1 MSSCLAI
8 VAWDVPIALRAL
20 TRSTMDWS
28 TPGPLSAGTLNRY
41 SPLWVGNHGQL
52 HFLFS
57 TTASLVEPSLV
68 MNLSTIADGEAI
80 IEITLVE
87 YPSPT
92 TFTSIHCYT
101 PLRKITNMSP
111 KTITA
116 ENQPNANIATAPIV
130 PPLFVH
136 SSKMGGGCLRV
147 HN

>member
-1 MSSCLAI
+1 
-8 VAWDVPIALRAL
+8 
-20 TRSTMDWS
+20 
-28 TPGPLSAGTLNRY
+28 
-41 SPLWVGNHGQL
+41 
-52 HFLFS
+52 
-57 TTASLVEPSLV
+57 

-136 SSKMGGGCLRV
+136 SSKNGWRGFDYSELGSGGIDGYLTKTT
-147 HN
+147 